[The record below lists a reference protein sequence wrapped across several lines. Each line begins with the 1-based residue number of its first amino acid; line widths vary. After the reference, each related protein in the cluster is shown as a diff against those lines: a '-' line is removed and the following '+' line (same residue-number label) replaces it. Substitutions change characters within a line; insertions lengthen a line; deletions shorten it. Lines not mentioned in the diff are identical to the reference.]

1 MLSSVGGNPS
11 LLDRDVIYLSI
22 LLFLSLASPCG
33 TEGLSGLFAFINSFL
48 PPIMKTV
55 LRRRCQLLSSL
66 ACCIV
71 HSTSGFSRIVEP
83 MMPLPLHLSVNND
96 NINRSTTTPPPPFSS
111 ATSPL
116 SPNSFAGQ
124 VESALLSRFRQ
135 STIERVLTSW
145 RYLGEF
151 IHHFEIVCTMHLR

>member
-1 MLSSVGGNPS
+1 
-11 LLDRDVIYLSI
+11 
-22 LLFLSLASPCG
+22 
-33 TEGLSGLFAFINSFL
+33 
-48 PPIMKTV
+48 
-55 LRRRCQLLSSL
+55 
-66 ACCIV
+66 
-71 HSTSGFSRIVEP
+71 

-96 NINRSTTTPPPPFSS
+96 NINRSTTTPPA

-151 IHHFEIVCTMHLR
+151 IHHFEIVYTMHLR